1 MLAPAHTPKAP
12 IPRLDDATIRKFV
25 AEQEA
30 AWNARD
36 FDHYYS
42 LCAQDAVFV
51 SVHWNS
57 DGSFTREQRTLD
69 EDRTSAQ
76 KFFANHPDKVV
87 ETDTI
92 DSVTVTPDGL
102 SARVVGHGTIR
113 FVAKGKP
120 QVLNAITD
128 QTVVLRDG
136 HVLSLGQTDVSER

>member
-1 MLAPAHTPKAP
+1 MLALPPAPKAP
-12 IPRLDDATIRKFV
+12 LPRLDDATIRKFV

-36 FDHYYS
+36 FEHYYR
-42 LCAQDAVFV
+42 LCAPDAIFV

-57 DGSFTREQRTLD
+57 DGSITREQRTLD

-76 KFFANHPDKVV
+76 KFFANHPDNVV

-92 DSVTVTPDGL
+92 DSVTLTPDGL
-102 SARVVGHGTIR
+102 GAHVVGHGTIR
-113 FVAKGKP
+113 FMTKGKP
-120 QVLNAITD
+120 QVLNAVTD

-136 HVLSLGQTDVSER
+136 HILSLGQTDVSER